1 MVLSP
6 PASRLASAVLS
17 RLSLR
22 RVEDD
27 PVITKTA
34 DRAVAAG
41 LMTERDW
48 VSDHGVHYVITS
60 VLHLRQQAG
69 AELRDITERTA
80 RQLFDVINRGRS
92 RYDLSDDLWRSK
104 SPRSPER

>member
-6 PASRLASAVLS
+6 PASSLASAVLS

-22 RVEDD
+22 LMEDD
-27 PVITKTA
+27 PVITQTA
-34 DRAVAAG
+34 DRAVVAG

-60 VLHLRQQAG
+60 VLHLRQCRVTTRRPSGSGSTFVVRKCPWRAC
-69 AELRDITERTA
+69 
-80 RQLFDVINRGRS
+80 RS
-92 RYDLSDDLWRSK
+92 
-104 SPRSPER
+104 